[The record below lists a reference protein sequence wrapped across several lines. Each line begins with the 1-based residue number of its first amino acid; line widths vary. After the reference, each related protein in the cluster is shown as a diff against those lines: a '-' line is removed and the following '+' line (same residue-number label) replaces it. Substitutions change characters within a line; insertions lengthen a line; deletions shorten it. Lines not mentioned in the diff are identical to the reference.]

1 MPSVFRTH
9 YASELSL
16 ALEGKVVTVSG
27 WVKRVRDHGGL
38 VFLEVWDRSG
48 LVQVVADPTSADYEP
63 MKQVRLEYVVKVEGQ
78 VKRRPSGTENP
89 KLHTGD
95 IEIHISKLTVLNAC
109 KPLPFPIEDDAEVQE
124 NVRLLYRYLDLRRPR
139 MIENL
144 RVRHSAMQATRKFLS
159 DNGFMEVETPILTKS
174 TPEGARDFLVP
185 SRLTKGHF
193 YALPQSPQ
201 LFKQLLMVAGF
212 DRYFQIA
219 RCFRDE
225 DLRAD
230 RQPEFTQID
239 IEASFLTL
247 EEFLEINERLVEK
260 IFGELGIALERPFRR
275 ISYKD
280 AIETYGTDKPDVR
293 FGMHLKDLSA
303 VFSGSSLEVF
313 RKAMESGGVI
323 KGLKPEGLKE
333 FSPKEQSV
341 LIEMARGVG
350 LGGLTI
356 VRREGSALKGR
367 LTRHFSEA
375 ETSGTIETLGLGD
388 GEWGILA
395 VGPKAKLC
403 TALSQV
409 RLYFRDKLGLVPAGS
424 HAFLW
429 VVDFPLLEYD
439 EAEGRFVSMH
449 HPFTAPMDE
458 DIHKLEQDPLAV
470 RAKAYDMVLDG
481 NEIGGGSMRIYNAAV
496 QERVFSLLAISKEE
510 ARKKFGFLLDALA
523 YGAPPH
529 GGIAYGLDR
538 IVTLVVGASSIR
550 DVIAFPKTQKGTCL
564 MTQAPSPVSEDQL
577 QELGIQLV
585 KSKPATGGLDV

>member
-1 MPSVFRTH
+1 MPNVFRTH
-9 YASELSL
+9 YAGELSL
-16 ALEGKVVTVSG
+16 ALEGEVVTVSG
-27 WVKRVRDHGGL
+27 WVKRIRDHGGL
-38 VFLEVWDRSG
+38 VFFEVWDRSG
-48 LVQVVADPTSADYEP
+48 LVQVVADPTTVDYEP
-63 MKQVRLEYVVKVEGQ
+63 IKQVRLEYVVKVEGE
-78 VKRRPSGTENP
+78 VKRRPSGTEN
-89 KLHTGD
+89 LQHRTGD
-95 IEIHISKLTVLNAC
+95 VEIRISRLTVLNAC
-109 KPLPFPIEDDAEVQE
+109 KPLPFLIEDDAEVQE

-247 EEFLEINERLVEK
+247 EEFLEVNERLLEK
-260 IFGELGIALERPFRR
+260 IFGELGIPLERPLRR
-275 ISYKD
+275 VSYKD
-280 AIETYGTDKPDVR
+280 AVETYGTDKPDVR

-323 KGLKPEGLKE
+323 KGLKPEGLNE
-333 FSPKEQSV
+333 FPPKEQSV
-341 LIEMARGVG
+341 LEEMARSVG

-356 VRREGSALKGR
+356 VRREGGVLKGR
-367 LTRHFSEA
+367 LARHFTEA
-375 ETSGTIETLGLGD
+375 ETFGTIETLGLGD

-395 VGPKAKLC
+395 VGPNARIC

-439 EAEGRFVSMH
+439 EAEGRYTSMH

-458 DIHKLEQDPLAV
+458 DVHKLEQDPLTV

-481 NEIGGGSMRIYNAAV
+481 NEIGGGSMRIYNAAL

-510 ARKKFGFLLDALA
+510 ATRKFGFLLDALA

-577 QELGIQLV
+577 QELGIRLV
-585 KSKPATGGLDV
+585 KSKAEAGGLDA

>member
-1 MPSVFRTH
+1 
-9 YASELSL
+9 
-16 ALEGKVVTVSG
+16 
-27 WVKRVRDHGGL
+27 L

-109 KPLPFPIEDDAEVQE
+109 KPLPFPIEDDTEVQE

-201 LFKQLLMVAGF
+201 LFKQLLMVAGL

-260 IFGELGIALERPFRR
+260 IFGELGIALERPFCR

-313 RKAMESGGVI
+313 RKAIESGGVI
-323 KGLKPEGLKE
+323 KGLRPEGLNE
-333 FSPKEQSV
+333 FPPKEQSV
-341 LIEMARGVG
+341 LIEMARSVG

-356 VRREGSALKGR
+356 
-367 LTRHFSEA
+367 
-375 ETSGTIETLGLGD
+375 
-388 GEWGILA
+388 
-395 VGPKAKLC
+395 
-403 TALSQV
+403 
-409 RLYFRDKLGLVPAGS
+409 
-424 HAFLW
+424 
-429 VVDFPLLEYD
+429 
-439 EAEGRFVSMH
+439 
-449 HPFTAPMDE
+449 
-458 DIHKLEQDPLAV
+458 
-470 RAKAYDMVLDG
+470 
-481 NEIGGGSMRIYNAAV
+481 
-496 QERVFSLLAISKEE
+496 
-510 ARKKFGFLLDALA
+510 
-523 YGAPPH
+523 
-529 GGIAYGLDR
+529 
-538 IVTLVVGASSIR
+538 
-550 DVIAFPKTQKGTCL
+550 
-564 MTQAPSPVSEDQL
+564 
-577 QELGIQLV
+577 
-585 KSKPATGGLDV
+585 

>member
-9 YASELSL
+9 YAGELSL

-27 WVKRVRDHGGL
+27 WVKRIRDHGGL

-63 MKQVRLEYVVKVEGQ
+63 MKQLRLEYVVKVEGQ
-78 VKRRPSGTENP
+78 VKRRPAGTEN
-89 KLHTGD
+89 LQHRTGD
-95 IEIHISKLTVLNAC
+95 IEIRISKLTILNAC
-109 KPLPFPIEDDAEVQE
+109 KPLPFLIEDDAEVQE

-247 EEFLEINERLVEK
+247 EEFLEVNERLVEK
-260 IFGELGIALERPFRR
+260 IFGEIGIPAQGPFRR

-293 FGMHLKDLSA
+293 FGMHLKDLSG

-313 RKAMESGGVI
+313 HKAMESGGVI

-341 LIEMARGVG
+341 LEEMARSVG

-395 VGPKAKLC
+395 VGPNAKIC

-458 DIHKLEQDPLAV
+458 DIHKLEQDPLTV

-510 ARKKFGFLLDALA
+510 ARQKFGFLLDALA

-538 IVTLVVGASSIR
+538 IVTLAVGASSIR

-577 QELGIQLV
+577 QELGIRLV
-585 KSKPATGGLDV
+585 KPKAEAGGLDV

>member
-1 MPSVFRTH
+1 MPNVFRTH
-9 YASELSL
+9 YAGELSL
-16 ALEGKVVTVSG
+16 ALEGEVVTVSG
-27 WVKRVRDHGGL
+27 WVKRIRDHGGL
-38 VFLEVWDRSG
+38 VFFEVWDRSG
-48 LVQVVADPTSADYEP
+48 LVQVVADPTTVDYEP
-63 MKQVRLEYVVKVEGQ
+63 IKQVRLEYVVKVEGE
-78 VKRRPSGTENP
+78 VKRRPSGTEN
-89 KLHTGD
+89 LQHRTGD
-95 IEIHISKLTVLNAC
+95 VEIRISRLTVLNAC
-109 KPLPFPIEDDAEVQE
+109 KPLPFLVEDDAEVQE

-185 SRLTKGHF
+185 SRLTRGHF

-247 EEFLEINERLVEK
+247 EEFLEVNERLVEK

-303 VFSGSSLEVF
+303 VFSGSSLDVF

-341 LIEMARGVG
+341 LEEMARSVG

-395 VGPKAKLC
+395 VGPNAKLC
-403 TALSQV
+403 TGLSQV
-409 RLYFRDKLGLVPAGS
+409 RLYFRDKLALVPAGS

-458 DIHKLEQDPLAV
+458 DIHKLEQDPLTV

-510 ARKKFGFLLDALA
+510 ARQKFGFLLDALA

-550 DVIAFPKTQKGTCL
+550 EVIAFPKTQKGTCL

-585 KSKPATGGLDV
+585 KSKAEAEGLDV

>member
-9 YASELSL
+9 YAGELSL
-16 ALEGKVVTVSG
+16 ALEGEVVTVSG
-27 WVKRVRDHGGL
+27 WVKRIRDHGGL

-78 VKRRPSGTENP
+78 VKRRPSGTEN
-89 KLHTGD
+89 LQHRTGD
-95 IEIHISKLTVLNAC
+95 IEIRISKLTVLNAC
-109 KPLPFPIEDDAEVQE
+109 KPLPFLIEDNAEVQE

-247 EEFLEINERLVEK
+247 EEFLDINERLVEK

-341 LIEMARGVG
+341 LEEMARSVG

-356 VRREGSALKGR
+356 VRREGGTLKGR

-375 ETSGTIETLGLGD
+375 ETFGTIETLGLGD

-395 VGPKAKLC
+395 VGPNAKLC

-429 VVDFPLLEYD
+429 VIDFPLLEYD

-458 DIHKLEQDPLAV
+458 DIHKLEQDPLTV

-510 ARKKFGFLLDALA
+510 ARQKFGFLLDALA

-585 KSKPATGGLDV
+585 KSKAEAGGLDV